1 MSDETLPQQSP
12 AVAGHEGGSGR
23 VVDVVN
29 VGFGG
34 GGGDDLDGYFDI
46 VNDGE
51 LGLQVRCVAL
61 VFVWCLYVRVSAPID
76 RTFSPQGRCQPGR
89 RRWRCSPCRGRLRCT
104 RRPWSGTRPREQS
117 DCAGSSCGSG
127 GRRKWWIGPS
137 EEGFSFEQCT
147 SYTRALRSLRNR

>member
-51 LGLQVRCVAL
+51 LGLQVRCVA
-61 VFVWCLYVRVSAPID
+61 FVSVCVVPL
-76 RTFSPQGRCQPGR
+76 
-89 RRWRCSPCRGRLRCT
+89 
-104 RRPWSGTRPREQS
+104 
-117 DCAGSSCGSG
+117 
-127 GRRKWWIGPS
+127 
-137 EEGFSFEQCT
+137 CT
-147 SYTRALRSLRNR
+147 SVGTDRPNFLTSRTLPART